1 MGQIACRCLYR
12 ETARRMHC
20 PFANSV
26 NLQPGLCGAV
36 SVMNDELVARLN
48 EMEARLAFQ
57 DDTIEALNEVV
68 SRQELELVKL
78 QRALELLARRQV
90 DLAAS
95 MPGRA

>member
-1 MGQIACRCLYR
+1 
-12 ETARRMHC
+12 
-20 PFANSV
+20 
-26 NLQPGLCGAV
+26 
-36 SVMNDELVARLN
+36 MNDELVVRLD
-48 EMEARLAFQ
+48 EMETRLAFQ

-95 MPGRA
+95 MPGGAEDDQPPPHY